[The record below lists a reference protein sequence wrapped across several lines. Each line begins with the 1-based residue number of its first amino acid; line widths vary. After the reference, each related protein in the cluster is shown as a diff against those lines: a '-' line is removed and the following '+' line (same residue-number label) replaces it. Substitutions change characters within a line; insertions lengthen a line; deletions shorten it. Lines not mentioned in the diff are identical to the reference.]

1 MRVTDGSDK
10 IALYEDD
17 PMIGILL
24 QEVFTEEH
32 LTVLRC
38 STLSELQSA
47 VDAGDVDVVVADA
60 WGPGNG
66 TLGNLERDQIIE
78 LGRHV
83 PLILI
88 TGRVWAAN
96 LPQGA
101 LGTVVIVQ
109 KPMDLDHLVSEI
121 STAIQRGRDDP
132 IVGLARARARQLLER
147 HRADAVAVAVL
158 TPNREK

>member
-1 MRVTDGSDK
+1 MGITDGSDK

-17 PMIGILL
+17 PMISIVLE
-24 QEVFTEEH
+24 EVFADEH
-32 LTVLRC
+32 LNVLRC
-38 STLSELQSA
+38 ASLIKIQSA
-47 VDAGDVDVVVADA
+47 VGAGDIDVAVADT

-66 TLGNLERDQIIE
+66 TLGDLERDQIIE

-88 TGRVWAAN
+88 TGRAWAAK

-109 KPMDLDHLVSEI
+109 KPMDLDHLVAEVSA
-121 STAIQRGRDDP
+121 AIQRGRDDP
-132 IVGLARARARQLLER
+132 IISLARARARQLLER
-147 HRADAVAVAVL
+147 QRTDAVAVAVL
-158 TPNREK
+158 TPTR